1 MQHIDSTHPL
11 FEPCCLSTTIGSLPH
26 KDIQRGIELT
36 FEFTPE
42 IPGWP
47 SFPKRSF
54 HENMMMQFTQGLP
67 GLVEDGDC
75 MTFNKA
81 MDDFPEQLTCFYD
94 AYLKVMETGNLDALQ
109 YFNISESHAAGF
121 AAFVHRLN
129 EQSVARYVGLKGC
142 VTGPFTLGT
151 NIVDQ
156 EDRLAYY
163 DDQLRDV
170 IVKTAAMKSIWQINR
185 LKPFCDTIII
195 SIDEPA
201 LLNFGSQMFL
211 TVGRE
216 DIIQD
221 LKEIAAAIHDNGGLA
236 GTHCEENTDWS
247 LLMEADLDILFFDAY
262 AHMQGL
268 TLYPRELQSFLDRGG
283 CLGWG
288 IVPTLDIEAAA
299 TETLDTLLNRFDD
312 GMNQLVEKG
321 FDKTLLLQ
329 RALITPS
336 CGMGAILTPPIAERV
351 LSLLRQISISLR
363 DRYGFSTE
371 EIS

>member
-1 MQHIDSTHPL
+1 MQHTDSTQPV
-11 FEPCCLSTTIGSLPH
+11 FEPCCLPTTIGSLPH
-26 KDIQRGIELT
+26 KDIQKGIELT

-54 HENMMMQFTQGLP
+54 RENMMVQFLEGIP
-67 GLVEDGDC
+67 GLVENGDHVILN
-75 MTFNKA
+75 TTGNT
-81 MDDFPEQLTCFYD
+81 FPEQMTRFYD
-94 AYLKVMETGNLDALQ
+94 AYLKVMETGDLGFLE
-109 YFNISESHAAGF
+109 YFEISESRAAGF
-121 AAFVHRLN
+121 AAFIRRLKQ
-129 EQSVARYVGLKGC
+129 QSGARYTALKGC

-151 NIVDQ
+151 NLVNQ

-170 IVKTAAMKSIWQINR
+170 IVKSAAMKSIWQINR
-185 LKPFCDTIII
+185 LKPFCKNIII

-216 DIIQD
+216 DILHD
-221 LKEIAAAIHDNGGLA
+221 LNEVAAAIHANGGLA

-262 AHMQGL
+262 DHMQGL
-268 TLYPRELQSFLDRGG
+268 TLYPKELHAFFNRGG

-288 IVPTLDIEAAA
+288 ILPTLNLEAAA

-312 GMNQLVEKG
+312 GMNHLVEKG

-351 LSLLRQISISLR
+351 FGLLQKISITLR
-363 DRYGFSTE
+363 NRYRF
-371 EIS
+371 